1 MTENAPKK
9 FRLSFVNA
17 AEDVPRLVRAYGR
30 ACQGEFA
37 LVLRPPEQRGV
48 LVLVR
53 KDGATFWRSG
63 EAPAADARRRAQ
75 ARVQRGTDGSLR
87 LVALTGGERG
97 VAWVPYDA
105 HGLVD
110 GQEVT
115 MAYTPD
121 DQFAHVVDAH
131 APAHSDAPGLPA
143 NAVASKDA
151 VALIKTEQ
159 KATPKPGPIT
169 LKGQWSGWLHCD
181 AGTPRVELVRKL
193 AAYGVLTIVSSPE
206 GWSWSVARTEK
217 WFSKPGTDT
226 GSASTLLKAIEG
238 GLARAMGLL
247 GEACSVRDSHRR
259 AALDTAFAVEH
270 PITPAKEGKDPTDRL
285 RPREPRKTKARVP
298 PPVDAPV
305 SLPDAPVT
313 ATALHQMAEEV
324 THAAD
329 ALGAI
334 RDMPWV
340 WQESSA
346 KDDAVAWFHDMGL
359 KDISDE
365 IAHYDGGPD
374 RPVDAFMQ
382 FLRDHVAQNDLDEP
396 TRLDALAQL
405 TKLYEGW
412 HTAPAILER
421 ARRLIR
427 FAARMSESD
436 LCRGRDQ
443 KEAVTAVQRAIQSY
457 SEARDAIARGEPFD
471 GLRKLRS
478 IAQWVALAAAK
489 AGKACAAGQIN
500 LPTGGASTTDDGLQ
514 PGDRAS
520 LASDPSRSGTII
532 EWRGEDRI
540 AWREDGSTVTGLLH
554 PSKLRAAVDVD
565 AAPHGRG
572 GLVVVPLG
580 GTPGT
585 AAELL
590 AVLTGHTN
598 TFQATPSAANAKKW
612 MKSALLHVGVEAVSL
627 SAKTVGFDDVGGGVR
642 AFVRVVLPAH
652 LEGNAE
658 VERKL
663 RLVDEALGKKAAPK
677 ISLEG
682 WVYGAAEG
690 RVKAPAA
697 SAPGSTVA
705 VPEVDAAKDKALID
719 AFSAAV
725 AVAMAGV

>member
-37 LVLRPPEQRGV
+37 LVLRPPDQRGV
-48 LVLVR
+48 LVLAR

-63 EAPAADARRRAQ
+63 EA
-75 ARVQRGTDGSLR
+75 G
-87 LVALTGGERG
+87 ALG
-97 VAWVPYDA
+97 
-105 HGLVD
+105 
-110 GQEVT
+110 
-115 MAYTPD
+115 
-121 DQFAHVVDAH
+121 
-131 APAHSDAPGLPA
+131 DAPGIPT
-143 NAVASKDA
+143 NAVAAKDA

-193 AAYGVLTIVSSPE
+193 AAYGVLTIVSSPN

-226 GSASTLLKAIEG
+226 GTASTLLKAIEG

-259 AALDTAFAVEH
+259 AALDTAFAAEH

-305 SLPDAPVT
+305 SLPDVPVT
-313 ATALHQMAEEV
+313 ASALHQMAEEV

-329 ALGAI
+329 ALGSI
-334 RDMPWV
+334 RDMAWV

-346 KDDAVAWFHDMGL
+346 KDDAVAWFHDMAM

-365 IAHYDGGPD
+365 IAAYDGGPD
-374 RPVDAFMQ
+374 RPVDAFIQ
-382 FLRDHVAQNDLDEP
+382 QLRERVDENDLDEP
-396 TRLDALAQL
+396 SRQDALVQL

-427 FAARMSESD
+427 FAARMSESE
-436 LCRGRDQ
+436 LCRGREQ
-443 KEAVTAVQRAIQSY
+443 KEAVGAVQRAIQSY
-457 SEARDAIARGEPFD
+457 GEARDAIARGEPFD
-471 GLRKLRS
+471 GIRKLRS
-478 IAQWVALAAAK
+478 IAQWVSLAAAK
-489 AGKACAAGQIN
+489 AGKACSAGQIN
-500 LPTGGASTTDDGLQ
+500 LPTGGSSLADDGLQ

-520 LASDPSRSGTII
+520 LASDPRRVGTVI
-532 EWRGEDRI
+532 EWRDAERVV
-540 AWREDGSTVTGLLH
+540 WQEDGQTARAVLH
-554 PSKLRAAVDVD
+554 PSKLRAPLDVD
-565 AAPHGRG
+565 AAPSAPGR
-572 GLVVVPLG
+572 LVVVPMG

-585 AAELL
+585 VDELL
-590 AVLTGHTN
+590 AVVTGHTN
-598 TFQATPSAANAKKW
+598 TFRSTPTAAAAKKW
-612 MKSALLHVGVEAVSL
+612 VKAALLHLGVEVVSL

-642 AFVRVVLPAH
+642 AFVRAVLSAQ

-658 VERKL
+658 VERKM
-663 RLVDEALGKKAAPK
+663 RLVDEALRRKEAPR

-690 RVKAPAA
+690 RVPKSAAPASPA
-697 SAPGSTVA
+697 SSAA
-705 VPEVDAAKDKALID
+705 APEVDAAKDKALID

-725 AVAMAGV
+725 AAAMAAN